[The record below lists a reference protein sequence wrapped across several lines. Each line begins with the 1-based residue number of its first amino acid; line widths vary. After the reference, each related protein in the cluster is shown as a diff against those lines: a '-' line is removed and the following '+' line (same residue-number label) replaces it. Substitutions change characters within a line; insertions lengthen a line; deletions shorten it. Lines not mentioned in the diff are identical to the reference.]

1 MNYKLLF
8 AAFAFLFT
16 ACTKQKITTNPETAI
31 EYNVWCGGTA
41 NIKTQF
47 TK

>member
-1 MNYKLLF
+1 MESEVKTHAKASGAVKKAIN
-8 AAFAFLFT
+8 
-16 ACTKQKITTNPETAI
+16 IAI